1 MYLKVCP
8 PPALQAA
15 SAHLQQHMADYTPQG
30 VSNFIWACSVLDFYS
45 QELYEAVAS
54 DVLGAL
60 PAGIACL

>member
-1 MYLKVCP
+1 
-8 PPALQAA
+8 
-15 SAHLQQHMADYTPQG
+15 MADYTPQG

-60 PAGIACL
+60 PVGIARL